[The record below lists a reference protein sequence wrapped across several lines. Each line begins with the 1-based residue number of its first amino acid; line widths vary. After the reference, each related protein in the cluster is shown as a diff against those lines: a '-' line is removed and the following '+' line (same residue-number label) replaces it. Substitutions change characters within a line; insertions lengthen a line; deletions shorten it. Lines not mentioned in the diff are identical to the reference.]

1 MSNIAAKIL
10 EGKRIFLIEDDVLN
24 LAVFSTS
31 LHKSGATVIEDV
43 FGYGFAHGVVI
54 HISEHLPVD
63 LIVLDIMLRRGLS
76 GYDVYDEIRKTPQ
89 LASIPIVMV
98 TSLDAETEIPRAKAK
113 GVNGF
118 ISKPI
123 SAAEFPKQL
132 ASVINGDK
140 VWINSR

>member
-1 MSNIAAKIL
+1 MSNIL

-24 LAVFSTS
+24 LAVFSAC
-31 LHKSGATVIEDV
+31 LRKSGAIVMEDV
-43 FGYGFAHGVVI
+43 FGYGFAHGVAM
-54 HISEHLPVD
+54 HLSEHLPID

-89 LASIPIVMV
+89 LAGIPIVVV
-98 TSLDAETEIPRAKAK
+98 TSLDFEIEIPKAKARR
-113 GVNGF
+113 VNGF

-123 SAAEFPKQL
+123 SVAEFPGQL
-132 ASVINGDK
+132 ASVIHGEA